1 MPQKRISTKRIAI
14 DKAYATVVIA
24 VAAAAFIVVF
34 SLVASKALLDQR
46 AYQSKVIGV
55 KKTALKTLQDNI
67 AATDQLSASYL
78 EFTSAST
85 NVLEGNPTGDADSD
99 GDNAR
104 IVLDALPSKYDFP
117 ALTSSIDKL
126 LRDHSFPPTGITGTD
141 DEAAYSEGGDK
152 TAAGTPSAST
162 SPPADSVFSNSDTPE
177 ITQVTTGAIE
187 MPFSVEVSVNSKK
200 AKALMQLFERSIRPI
215 DIHMLSIK
223 GNAKKLEFTINA
235 VTYFQPERQVN
246 VRTEVVQ

>member
-67 AATDQLSASYL
+67 VAADQLSASYL

-85 NVLEGNPTGDADSD
+85 NVLEGNPTGDADND

-117 ALTSSIDKL
+117 ALTTSIDKL
-126 LRDHSFPPTGITGTD
+126 LRDKGFPPTGITGTD
-141 DEAAYSEGGDK
+141 DEATYSEGGGENIG
-152 TAAGTPSAST
+152 AGN
-162 SPPADSVFSNSDTPE
+162 SPINVSP
-177 ITQVTTGAIE
+177 ITQTTGAIE
-187 MPFSVEVSVNSKK
+187 MPFSVGVNLNSKK
-200 AKALMQLFERSIRPI
+200 AKKLMELFERSIRPI
-215 DIHMLSIK
+215 DIRMLVIK
-223 GNAKKLEFTINA
+223 GDSKKLEFTINA

-246 VRTEVVQ
+246 VRSEVVQ